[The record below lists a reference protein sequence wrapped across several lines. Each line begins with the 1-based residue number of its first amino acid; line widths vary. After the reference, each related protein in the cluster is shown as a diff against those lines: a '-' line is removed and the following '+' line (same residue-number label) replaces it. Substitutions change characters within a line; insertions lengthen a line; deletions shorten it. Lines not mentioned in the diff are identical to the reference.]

1 MHRQWRL
8 RMRTRHDAGRLLS
21 AVSSRID
28 GNWDGFGSR
37 FGGGGLMERD
47 IGLALSGGGSR
58 GAAFP
63 LGCLRALYD
72 RGLLPRVRV
81 ISGVSG
87 GALLAA
93 LYAYGPVSFDEFDA
107 MATEFLR
114 RGFQWAIAR
123 RFLTSLRGVQ
133 AGLGIASLPLSGA
146 VAVARYLA
154 EASGLIHST
163 RVLLQHSPA
172 GLRQVNRTTAFVDV
186 LDEKVFGGR
195 TMQQISHAGL

>member
-21 AVSSRID
+21 VVSSRID
-28 GNWDGFGSR
+28 GNWDGFGSG

-58 GAAFP
+58 AAAFH

-93 LYAYGPVSFDEFDA
+93 LYAYGPIMFDEFDA

-133 AGLGIASLPLSGA
+133 AGLSTASLPLSGA
-146 VAVARYLA
+146 AAAVGRLA
-154 EASGLIHST
+154 EVSGFTHT
-163 RVLLQHSPA
+163 RTLLPRQSFA
-172 GLRQVNRTTAFVDV
+172 GLR
-186 LDEKVFGGR
+186 
-195 TMQQISHAGL
+195 